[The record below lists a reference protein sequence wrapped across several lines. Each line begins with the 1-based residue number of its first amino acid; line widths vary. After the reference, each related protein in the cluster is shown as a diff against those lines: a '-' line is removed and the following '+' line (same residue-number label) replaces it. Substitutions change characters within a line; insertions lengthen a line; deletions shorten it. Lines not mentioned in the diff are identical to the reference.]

1 MSNFFQNLPHK
12 LANFM
17 VGRNGPDALARA
29 SLWMG
34 VLFTFL
40 EIVTG
45 LGICSL
51 IGMVFLLYFMF
62 RCFSR
67 NIAARTRENARYIA
81 RRLGSFQHAVGSAQD
96 DQVPEVPAVRPI
108 AYRAQGQR
116 HAEGHLPQVPQP
128 VHDEVVES
136 QSSG

>member
-1 MSNFFQNLPHK
+1 MSNFFQNLPYK

-29 SLWMG
+29 TLWMG

-40 EIVTG
+40 EIITG

-67 NIAARTRENARYIA
+67 NIGLFGGFCGRDSGI
-81 RRLGSFQHAVGSAQD
+81 GPAQ
-96 DQVPEVPAVRPI
+96 
-108 AYRAQGQR
+108 RAKTTIWN
-116 HAEGHLPQVPQP
+116 
-128 VHDEVVES
+128 
-136 QSSG
+136 

>member
-1 MSNFFQNLPHK
+1 MSNFFQNLPYK

-17 VGRNGPDALARA
+17 AGRNGPDALARA

-40 EIVTG
+40 EIITG

-67 NIAARTRENARYIA
+67 NIAARTRENARC
-81 RRLGSFQHAVGSAQD
+81 LGPFQYAVGSAQD
-96 DQVPEVPAVRPI
+96 DQVPEVPAVRPV
-108 AYRAQGQR
+108 AFDAQGQG
-116 HAEGHLPQVPQP
+116 HAEDHVSEVPQP

-136 QSSG
+136 QPSG

>member
-1 MSNFFQNLPHK
+1 M
-12 LANFM
+12 A
-17 VGRNGPDALARA
+17 GRNGPDALARA

-40 EIVTG
+40 EIITG

-51 IGMVFLLYFMF
+51 IRMVFLLYFMF

-67 NIAARTRENARYIA
+67 NIAAALGKRPLHRLDGQTA

-96 DQVPEVPAVRPI
+96 DQVPEVPAVRPV
-108 AYRAQGQR
+108 AFGAQGQG
-116 HAEGHLPQVPQP
+116 HAEDHVPEVPQP

-136 QSSG
+136 QPSG